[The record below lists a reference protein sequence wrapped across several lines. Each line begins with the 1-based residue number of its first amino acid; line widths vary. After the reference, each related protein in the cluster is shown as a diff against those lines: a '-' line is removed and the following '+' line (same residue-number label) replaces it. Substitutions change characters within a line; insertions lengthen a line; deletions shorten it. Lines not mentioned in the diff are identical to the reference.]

1 MNAIFTKYRSN
12 TLKIFVTTQ
21 TIARNT
27 GYKSALSLDK
37 LYPQSSLK
45 LTTPT
50 KPSTSQSPD
59 FSGYIPIDQLNIT
72 YSRSSGPGGQN
83 VNKVN
88 TKVDVRF
95 NIKSATWLSDKI
107 KSKLLEKFGSK
118 LTKEGDLIFRSDLTR
133 SQQLNLAD
141 CLEKIRNSIRVSL
154 FEKPELSPETQEKIR
169 KRIQNANR
177 ERLALKRHHGAI
189 KAEKRLTDHVEL

>member
-1 MNAIFTKYRSN
+1 MSVLNKLPKVINSFISGALRYSN
-12 TLKIFVTTQ
+12 
-21 TIARNT
+21 RNV

-45 LTTPT
+45 LSTPA
-50 KPSTSQSPD
+50 KPSTAQSPD
-59 FSGYIPIDQLNIT
+59 FDGFIPIDQLDIT

-95 NIKSATWLSDKI
+95 HLQSATWLSDKI
-107 KSKLLEKFGSK
+107 KSKMLEKFGSK
-118 LTKEGDLIFRSDLTR
+118 LTKEGHLVFRSDLTR

-141 CLEKIRNSIRVSL
+141 CLEKLRHHIRESL
-154 FEKPELSPETQEKIR
+154 VEKAEPSPETEERIR
-169 KRIQNANR
+169 KRIEKANRARLEQKRIQSQQRR
-177 ERLALKRHHGAI
+177 ERLI
-189 KAEKRLTDHVEL
+189 ENI